1 MGLLDSVLGM
11 AQQALSEPGTG
22 GGGTPDVLQAALGM
36 LGGNDA
42 AGGGL
47 GGLSGLVQA
56 FEQGG
61 LGNVVQSWI
70 GTGQNLPISGEQLQA
85 VLGGENGPLAQIAA
99 KLGMNP
105 ADVAG
110 QLSQLLPQLVDTATP
125 KGQLPQ
131 GGGLGALAGLA
142 SQFLGNRA

>member
-11 AQQALSEPGTG
+11 AQQAMSGQATAG
-22 GGGTPDVLQAALGM
+22 GASPDLLQAALG
-36 LGGNDA
+36 LLNSDA
-42 AGGGL
+42 PGGGI
-47 GGLSGLVQA
+47 GGLVQA
-56 FEQGG
+56 FQQGG

-70 GTGQNLPISGEQLQA
+70 GTGQNLPISAEQLQS
-85 VLGGENGPLAQIAA
+85 VLGGEGGPLAQIAG

-110 QLSQLLPQLVDTATP
+110 HLSQILPQLVDTATP
-125 KGQLPQ
+125 DGQLPQ

-142 SQFLGNRA
+142 SQFLGSKA

>member
-11 AQQALSEPGTG
+11 AQQALSGQNTEG
-22 GGGTPDVLQAALGM
+22 GASPDLLQAALGM
-36 LGGNDA
+36 LNSDA
-42 AGGGL
+42 PGGGI
-47 GGLSGLVQA
+47 GGLVQA
-56 FEQGG
+56 FQQGG

-70 GTGQNLPISGEQLQA
+70 GTGQNLPISAEQLQS
-85 VLGGENGPLAQIAA
+85 VLGGEGGPLAQIAG

-110 QLSQLLPQLVDTATP
+110 HLSQILPQLVDTATP
-125 KGQLPQ
+125 DGQLPQ

-142 SQFLGNRA
+142 SQFLGNKA

>member
-11 AQQALSEPGTG
+11 AQQALSGQNTEG
-22 GGGTPDVLQAALGM
+22 GASPDLLQAALGM
-36 LGGNDA
+36 LNSDA
-42 AGGGL
+42 PGGGI
-47 GGLSGLVQA
+47 GGLVQA
-56 FEQGG
+56 FQEGG

-70 GTGQNLPISGEQLQA
+70 GTGQNLPISAEQLQS
-85 VLGGENGPLAQIAA
+85 VLGGEGGPLAQIAG

-110 QLSQLLPQLVDTATP
+110 HLSQILPQLVDTATP
-125 KGQLPQ
+125 DGQLPQ

-142 SQFLGNRA
+142 SQFLGSKA

>member
-11 AQQALSEPGTG
+11 AQQALSGQNTEG
-22 GGGTPDVLQAALGM
+22 GASPDLLQAALGM
-36 LGGNDA
+36 LNSDA
-42 AGGGL
+42 PGGGI
-47 GGLSGLVQA
+47 GGLVQA
-56 FEQGG
+56 FQQGG

-70 GTGQNLPISGEQLQA
+70 GTGQNLPISAEQLQS
-85 VLGGENGPLAQIAA
+85 VLGGEGGPLAQIAG

-110 QLSQLLPQLVDTATP
+110 HLSQILPQLVDTATP
-125 KGQLPQ
+125 DGQLPQ

-142 SQFLGNRA
+142 SQFLGSKA